1 MKKRLPPIFEK
12 MRFKLGKEHAPSTV
26 IEVSNLSFE
35 ISEMNNAIDIKN
47 KKFSNCKFGDYK
59 LRQITGK
66 NFYEKITYNTKN
78 FSFGYRLW
86 VEGAFLIQQN
96 NVNGRIVNYETAKE
110 NNNPLE
116 LYMPFAE
123 NILFL
128 NNNDGSLALQFIE
141 RFMPNIT
148 YDIYSKTNLN
158 VSNKDVGLED
168 FIVIDYN
175 NKTMFLGPKRSF
187 EHCQNHVKPHER
199 KEVMQF
205 SIAQHLL
212 PLFQFMKACQKQAD
226 PSVNTHDRNK
236 ASGFVR
242 VGDTIRYDYL
252 EDLASQSGNDALR
265 GYVRPEVSS
274 GIRKREHQVRGHVR
288 IRNGR
293 TIWVRSH
300 KRGDAEL
307 GRVTRVI
314 H

>member
-12 MRFKLGKEHAPSTV
+12 MRFKLGKEHAPMMV
-26 IEVSNLSFE
+26 MDLICRNKDAQEVFDYVNDNWPDRGTDLFEDYKFVDTPSLSIINNYMKIQKFKNPYKIWTEGISIIDSKKNYSLAFTYDEIANPQALLKELQSVVKDRTLIRHAIANLSEYFFDNFGKICCVKWTTFSPHGKNKIVNCTILNFTTAEIIANKNFWNNILKNLKMTHTEYEYSVKKQAVNTISNLVH
-35 ISEMNNAIDIKN
+35 ILRASE
-47 KKFSNCKFGDYK
+47 
-59 LRQITGK
+59 
-66 NFYEKITYNTKN
+66 
-78 FSFGYRLW
+78 
-86 VEGAFLIQQN
+86 
-96 NVNGRIVNYETAKE
+96 
-110 NNNPLE
+110 
-116 LYMPFAE
+116 
-123 NILFL
+123 
-128 NNNDGSLALQFIE
+128 
-141 RFMPNIT
+141 
-148 YDIYSKTNLN
+148 
-158 VSNKDVGLED
+158 
-168 FIVIDYN
+168 
-175 NKTMFLGPKRSF
+175 
-187 EHCQNHVKPHER
+187 
-199 KEVMQF
+199 
-205 SIAQHLL
+205 
-212 PLFQFMKACQKQAD
+212 KQAD